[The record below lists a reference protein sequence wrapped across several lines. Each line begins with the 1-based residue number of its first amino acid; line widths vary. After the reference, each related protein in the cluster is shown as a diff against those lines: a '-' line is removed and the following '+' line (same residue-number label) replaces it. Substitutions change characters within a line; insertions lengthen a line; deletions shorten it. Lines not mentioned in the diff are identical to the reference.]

1 MCWKG
6 GCHFGLNNWHSWED
20 ICDHSTPKRQ
30 PLFGPSLRPWFKRN
44 HQMPPPIF
52 VGGPKEFQTYRSTL
66 PRVVFCL
73 LKLGPLAPIPRRLL
87 DCLWS
92 SLSPKKKGSPLI
104 QATWIPSSQSSI
116 ATSKGKFPKYGSTHK
131 ITSNFV
137 YHAMIQVSTYAQ
149 GKPFIIW
156 LRPCQIQGNHLRNF
170 STKYN
175 ISILYIY
182 IMPLTSL
189 PNHIHYF
196 KE

>member
-1 MCWKG
+1 MCWKVDVILG
-6 GCHFGLNNWHSWED
+6 STVDIVGRTYVTTRPLSTNHFLGLLWGHDLKEIIKCLS
-20 ICDHSTPKRQ
+20 
-30 PLFGPSLRPWFKRN
+30 
-44 HQMPPPIF
+44 PIF